1 MKQSM
6 DTYCG
11 LYHFQAQTASG
22 VSGLSFV
29 IQSEYST
36 AYLDDRIEAFIAWA
50 EVMSL
55 FPIGGLDVFLTNTVS
70 INSFYY

>member
-1 MKQSM
+1 M
-6 DTYCG
+6 
-11 LYHFQAQTASG
+11 QAQTASG

-55 FPIGGLDVFLTNTVS
+55 SDIYLNNTAT
-70 INSFYY
+70 INSFYYYYSRRVTLRK